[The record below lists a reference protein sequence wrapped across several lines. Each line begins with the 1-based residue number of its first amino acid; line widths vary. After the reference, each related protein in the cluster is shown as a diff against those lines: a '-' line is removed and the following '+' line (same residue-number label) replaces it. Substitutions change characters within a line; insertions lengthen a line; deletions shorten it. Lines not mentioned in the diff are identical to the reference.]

1 MPNPLHRGDRK
12 HCLISVFML
21 ASWGHMT
28 ITKVSSPR
36 GLDAVYYMVKDLA
49 RARKFYEDGLGFKAT
64 FVNDSG
70 EWQGVEY
77 ELPTGQ
83 TFGLGKS
90 NSTPWRECGGAMIAV
105 DNVEEHTNRVTEF
118 GGKIHM
124 GPTESPVCVISWCE
138 DTEGNTFALHHRK
151 DGTVG

>member
-1 MPNPLHRGDRK
+1 MCSLVGVDTTTAK
-12 HCLISVFML
+12 I
-21 ASWGHMT
+21 
-28 ITKVSSPR
+28 SSPR

-49 RARKFYEDGLGFKAT
+49 RARKFYEDGLGFQPT
-64 FVNDSG
+64 FVSESG

-90 NSTPWRECGGAMIAV
+90 SSTPWRECGGAMIAV
-105 DNVEEHTNRVTEF
+105 DNVEERTNRVSQF
-118 GGKIHM
+118 GGKVHM
-124 GPTESPVCVISWCE
+124 GPSESPVCFTSWCE

>member
-1 MPNPLHRGDRK
+1 MLVFGVNMP
-12 HCLISVFML
+12 
-21 ASWGHMT
+21 T
-28 ITKVSSPR
+28 TKVSSPR

-49 RARKFYEDGLGFKAT
+49 RARRFYEDGLRFQAT
-64 FVNDSG
+64 FVSESG

-105 DNVEEHTNRVTEF
+105 DNVEEHTKRVSEF

-124 GPTESPVCVISWCE
+124 GPTETPVCVMSWCE

>member
-1 MPNPLHRGDRK
+1 VTSFLGSDLN
-12 HCLISVFML
+12 HCEISDLWSLLVVN
-21 ASWGHMT
+21 MT
-28 ITKVSSPR
+28 TTKISPPR
-36 GLDAVYYMVKDLA
+36 GLDAVYYMVKDVA
-49 RARKFYEDGLGFKAT
+49 RARKFYEDGLGFQPT

-90 NSTPWRECGGAMIAV
+90 NSAPWRACSGAMIAV
-105 DNVEEHTNRVTEF
+105 ENVEAHTKRVSEF

-124 GPTESPVCVISWCE
+124 GPSESAVCVMSWCE